1 MCAATSMDGYVSMQR
16 KPRKTP
22 AGPGN
27 SATSTGVVGLRR
39 RIVFEL
45 TVEELPLMDVAEA
58 RHGSKRAALLAAL
71 ASLARA
77 EELERDLAEAKDL
90 LAVQAEQGERATHA
104 AGRDAAK
111 LARALESAQG
121 ALARVERELAEARA
135 AGERSTRETAEDRE
149 EYEASIED
157 RDEEITELSTR
168 AFDHLFC
175 ARCGSW
181 IGPDEWSQAPA
192 NGGGVRT
199 YHERCGDHGSSILGG
214 SSSWLG
220 HQRP

>member
-1 MCAATSMDGYVSMQR
+1 MSIQR
-16 KPRKTP
+16 KPGKTP
-22 AGPGN
+22 ASPGK
-27 SATSTGVVGLRR
+27 SATGVAGLRR
-39 RIVFEL
+39 RIVLEL
-45 TVEELPLMDVAEA
+45 TVEELPLMEAAET

-71 ASLARA
+71 AGLARA

-111 LARALESAQG
+111 LARELKSAQG
-121 ALARVERELAEARA
+121 ALARAEHELAEALA

-149 EYEASIED
+149 EYEASIEE
-157 RDEEITELSTR
+157 RDEEIAELATR

-175 ARCGSW
+175 ARCGNW
-181 IGPDEWSQAPA
+181 VGPGEWAQTSAKD
-192 NGGGVRT
+192 GGAGT
-199 YHERCGDHGSSILGG
+199 YHERCGDHGPSILGAP
-214 SSSWLG
+214 SSWLG

>member
-1 MCAATSMDGYVSMQR
+1 MSIHP

-22 AGPGN
+22 ASPGK
-27 SATSTGVVGLRR
+27 SATSTGAARLRR

-71 ASLARA
+71 ASLSHAEQLARDLAEMKDLLAVQGEQGERATQAADRDAAKLERDFKSAQAALARA
-77 EELERDLAEAKDL
+77 ERDLAEA
-90 LAVQAEQGERATHA
+90 
-104 AGRDAAK
+104 
-111 LARALESAQG
+111 
-121 ALARVERELAEARA
+121 RA
-135 AGERSTRETAEDRE
+135 ASERSMCELAEDRE
-149 EYEASIED
+149 EYEASIQD
-157 RDEEITELSTR
+157 RDEEIAELTTQ
-168 AFDHLFC
+168 AFEHLFC

-181 IGPDEWSQAPA
+181 VGPDEWAQTSAD
-192 NGGGVRT
+192 GGGVRT
-199 YHERCGDHGSSILGG
+199 YHEGCGDHGSSILGG